1 MDKHGQQSSTH
12 KTAHMSDV
20 WFVSHHQ
27 NSHSLCT
34 QQWSRY
40 FLGLICKEHYGKHQG
55 YFSLRSTHVPTSNNL
70 LSYPFLPSLCVSQ
83 CSSLMCY
90 LEAAFLKHQFYWCF
104 HRCYKKTTRY
114 SIINQVSEIL
124 DFKSCA
130 GVIKAS
136 WGPGIGP
143 FILSVFLRWRQQ
155 AKFPKPVDHKM
166 LLYEASR
173 ETTVLQKILQ
183 GILKAVFTGSHSILD
198 THPGQRTHLCLA
210 VGAG

>member
-1 MDKHGQQSSTH
+1 M
-12 KTAHMSDV
+12 
-20 WFVSHHQ
+20 VSIRDISVCALPMYLLQ
-27 NSHSLCT
+27 T
-34 QQWSRY
+34 IF
-40 FLGLICKEHYGKHQG
+40 FLI
-55 YFSLRSTHVPTSNNL
+55 
-70 LSYPFLPSLCVSQ
+70 LSPALCVSQ

-104 HRCYKKTTRY
+104 HRCYKKTTRD

-130 GVIKAS
+130 GVIRAS